1 MWWVIGII
9 VAMCTGVLLYCTM
22 AVSKKADRKQRHA
35 MRDLIPFVDVTIT
48 RF

>member
-1 MWWVIGII
+1 MWWVISII
-9 VAMCTGVLLYCTM
+9 VAIYAGVLLFCTM